1 MGEWEDIMVP
11 DREQTMKQYRQL
23 ALVILF
29 ILAEGLFAAEGG
41 KPARKNVTPLPAK
54 TSSSSS
60 SAASPPSSSSPYELS
75 GRDTAFNAIDQIIQ
89 SQWRKNNIQPADLCS
104 DAVFLRR
111 IYLDVAG
118 SLPDIDEVRRFLDNP
133 RQDKRVALINRL
145 LAEAAYADYRTLKW
159 CDLLRVKA
167 EFPINLWPNAV
178 QAYDRWIYEAMLSN
192 MPYDR
197 FVRMLLTSSGSNFR
211 TPQVNFYRA
220 IQGREPTAIA
230 SAVALTF
237 LGERMDKWPADRRE
251 GFAAFFSRI
260 GYKETAEWKE
270 EIVYFNPSQNTAL
283 VAVFPDGQ
291 KVTIPADTDPREVFA
306 DWLLAADNPRL
317 SRAIVNRIWSWLMGR
332 GLVHE
337 PDDMR
342 PDNPAVYPELL
353 DYLAGELVKA
363 KYDLNAIYGLILK
376 SRTYQQ
382 ASIAHG
388 DNPKAAAA
396 FACYPIRRLEAE
408 TLIDALCRITGTR
421 ESYSSPIPEPFT
433 FIPDD
438 QPSIELA
445 DGSTSSSF
453 LELFGRPARDTGLES
468 ERNNAT
474 TETQRMHM
482 LNSSHIQNKIQ
493 NSWKLRALIA
503 AQRGN
508 RGGLID
514 SLYLTILSRYPTAD
528 ERTIVQKYFGD
539 EKSNPGQAVN
549 DLVWALVNTKEFLYR
564 H

>member
-1 MGEWEDIMVP
+1 MVP
-11 DREQTMKQYRQL
+11 EREKTMNRYWQL
-23 ALVILF
+23 ALVILL
-29 ILAEGLFAAEGG
+29 IGAESLFAAQGP
-41 KPARKNVTPLPAK
+41 KPAKKIATPLPA
-54 TSSSSS
+54 TASDSS
-60 SAASPPSSSSPYELS
+60 PSSLYAIS
-75 GRDTAFNAIDQIIQ
+75 GRDAAFNAIDRFVLSGLQ
-89 SQWRKNNIQPADLCS
+89 KVNIQPAEVCS
-104 DAVFLRR
+104 DAVFFRR
-111 IYLDVAG
+111 IYLDVTGA
-118 SLPDIDEVRRFLDNP
+118 LPDIEEVRRFLDNP
-133 RQDKRVALINRL
+133 RQDKRTALINRL
-145 LAEAAYADYRTLKW
+145 LAESAYADYRTLKW

-167 EFPINLWPNAV
+167 EFPINLWPNTV
-178 QAYDRWIYEAMLSN
+178 QAYHRWIYDAMQTN
-192 MPYDR
+192 MPYDQ
-197 FVRMLLTSSGSNFR
+197 FVRQLLTSSGSNFR
-211 TPQVNFYRA
+211 TPPVNFYRA
-220 IQGREPTAIA
+220 VQVREPAAIA

-237 LGERMDKWPADRRE
+237 LGERIDKWPADRRE

-270 EIVYFNPSQNTAL
+270 EIVYFNPSQDRPL
-283 VAVFPDGQ
+283 VAMFPDGK
-291 KVTIPADTDPREVFA
+291 KVTIPADKDPREVFA
-306 DWLLAADNPRL
+306 DWLLAADNPRV

-332 GLVHE
+332 GLIDE
-337 PDDMR
+337 PDDIR

-353 DYLAGELVKA
+353 DYLATELVKA

-382 ASIAHG
+382 ASIPRS
-388 DNPKAAAA
+388 DNAKAAAM

-438 QPSIELA
+438 QRSIELA

-493 NSWKLRALIA
+493 NSAKLRALA
-503 AQRGN
+503 NAQRGN
-508 RGGLID
+508 RVALID

-528 ERTIVQKYFGD
+528 ERTVVQAYFGG

>member
-1 MGEWEDIMVP
+1 MRFSVGEGRDLMVP
-11 DREQTMKQYRQL
+11 EREITMKRCKLMAL
-23 ALVILF
+23 AIL
-29 ILAEGLFAAEGG
+29 LLGAEGLFAAERV
-41 KPARKNVTPLPAK
+41 KPAKKNVTPLPEK
-54 TSSSSS
+54 ISE
-60 SAASPPSSSSPYELS
+60 SPNSSPYEIS
-75 GRDTAFNAIDQIIQ
+75 GRDAAFNAIDRFVLSGLQKQ
-89 SQWRKNNIQPADLCS
+89 NIRPANVCS
-104 DAVFLRR
+104 DAVFVRR
-111 IYLDVAG
+111 IYLDVTGA
-118 SLPDIDEVRRFLDNP
+118 LPDIEEVRRFLDNP
-133 RQDKRVALINRL
+133 RQDKRVELINRL
-145 LAEAAYADYRTLKW
+145 LAQSAYADYRTLKW

-178 QAYDRWIYEAMLSN
+178 QAYDRWIYDAMKTN

-197 FVRMLLTSSGSNFR
+197 FVRLLLTSSGSNFR
-211 TPQVNFYRA
+211 TPPVNFYRA

-237 LGERMDKWPADRRE
+237 LGERIEKWPADRRE

-270 EIVYFNPSQNTAL
+270 EIVYFIPSQDKPL
-283 VAVFPDGQ
+283 VAMFPDGT
-291 KVTIPADTDPREVFA
+291 KVTIRADQDPREVLA

-337 PDDMR
+337 PDDIR

-353 DYLAGELVKA
+353 DYLASELVKA
-363 KYDLNAIYGLILK
+363 KYNVNSIFGLILK

-382 ASIAHG
+382 ASIAQS
-388 DNPKAAAA
+388 DNPKAAAM
-396 FACYPIRRLEAE
+396 FASYPIRRLEAE

-438 QPSIELA
+438 QRSIELA
-445 DGSTSSSF
+445 DGSISSSF

-493 NSWKLRALIA
+493 NSGNLRALA
-503 AQRGN
+503 NSFRGN

-528 ERTIVQKYFGD
+528 ERTIAQNYLGG
-539 EKSNPGQAVN
+539 EKSNTGQAVN